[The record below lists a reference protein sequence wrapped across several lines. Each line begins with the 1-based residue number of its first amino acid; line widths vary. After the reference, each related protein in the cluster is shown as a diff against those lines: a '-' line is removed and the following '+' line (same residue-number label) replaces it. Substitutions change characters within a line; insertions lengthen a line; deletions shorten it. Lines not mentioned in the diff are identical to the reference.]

1 MIIEIK
7 ITNLNEI
14 FSPNINLILFIPC
27 IFMSMLVFHMNFC
40 SLLLS
45 LWHKHHSEFFSII
58 NIVIWHFFRTLLDS
72 HSIFCNS
79 VLCNS
84 SSRFSS
90 AEKHSFIS
98 FKQLFSKVPHSL
110 VQEFWLFSWMLVLM
124 SWFENP
130 TESEPLEH
138 FPQMRA
144 SGFL

>member
-1 MIIEIK
+1 M
-7 ITNLNEI
+7 
-14 FSPNINLILFIPC
+14 SPNVNYILFIHC
-27 IFMSMLVFHMNFC
+27 ILLNMLVFHMNFC

-45 LWHKHHSEFFSII
+45 VWNKHHSEFFSII
-58 NIVIWHFFRTLLDS
+58 NIVIWHVFGTLLVS
-72 HSIFCNS
+72 HSILCNS

-84 SSRFSS
+84 SSRFPS

-98 FKQLFSKVPHSL
+98 FKQLFSKFPHSL
-110 VQEFWLFSWMLVLM
+110 AQEFWLFSRMLVLM